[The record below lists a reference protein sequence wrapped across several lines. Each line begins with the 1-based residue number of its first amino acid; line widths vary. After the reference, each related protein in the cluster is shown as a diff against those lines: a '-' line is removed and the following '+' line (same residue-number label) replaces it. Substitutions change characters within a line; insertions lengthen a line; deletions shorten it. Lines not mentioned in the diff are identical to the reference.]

1 MLKGGYWGKILWV
14 DLSKKELSEGKF
26 DEGFARK
33 YLGGVGLATRIISEH
48 VTRNTNPLG
57 PGNVLVFATGPYQA
71 ANIASAGRCSCAA
84 KAPLTGYWGEANAGG
99 HIGPELKR
107 AGFDAVVITGR
118 ATCPVYL
125 WINDGKAEIRDAGEF
140 WGMDAVETTAAL
152 KSSVDAKAAVSCI
165 GPAGENLVRYACIA
179 NDNHG
184 FFGRGGMGA
193 VMGSKNLKALVIRG
207 TMKPPVADPDK
218 LKEFYRDILARAKD
232 APFTADNSQHGQASA
247 VVPREENGLLPM
259 KNFAMDSWPE
269 GAAKI
274 GVPYFTEE
282 LQIKRWP
289 CPSCIMGCHRR
300 IMNPKYHPAET
311 GGPEYET
318 LGMIGSNLL
327 VDDLGAIVRANELC
341 GRYTLDTIDLGGV
354 LGWAFECYE
363 NGLITKDDTDGV
375 ALEWGNGDAL
385 VKMTEKIARREGIG
399 NLLAEG
405 LRACVERIPGS
416 KLYAIESLGQTIGAH
431 DPRAFFG
438 QTITTIASTRGG
450 CHLHGF
456 AEAFDLGVLLPEIGV
471 TEGTDRF
478 DVAKKGYAGA
488 IYQDIQQFWNSL
500 TWCFFYFFS
509 GVTLGDEVN
518 MLNAITGWDVTP
530 EEAQKIGERVV
541 CMQQM
546 FNLEMGMVPEKE
558 NVMPERLTKPHK
570 EGGAAGQ
577 VPPWK
582 DILEEYWKTKDW
594 TKGVPSKAKLE
605 ELGITDIESE
615 KALRVVA
622 VDYKG

>member
-14 DLSKKELSEGKF
+14 DLSRKEISEGTF

-57 PGNVLVFATGPYQA
+57 AGNVLVFATGPYQA
-71 ANIASAGRCSCAA
+71 ANMASAGRCSCAA

-232 APFTADNSQHGQASA
+232 APFTADNAQHGQASA

-327 VDDLGAIVRANELC
+327 VDDLGAIVKANELC
-341 GRYTLDTIDLGGV
+341 NRYTIDTIDLGGV

-605 ELGITDIESE
+605 ELGIADIESE